1 MTAVL
6 RLLSRRGEPS
16 RRVRRAMVAFGVL
29 SIPALVVLTTVAGP
43 REVGLA
49 LMAVLAALLLVPLV
63 VVTEFRRNV
72 FKRKDADER
81 ERQRRNDAYR
91 LSYRVVEY
99 GVAVVALLFAFSQVL
114 EQIPGWDWFGVWL
127 LSMWYVIFLPYM
139 IFAWREPD
147 AMD

>member
-1 MTAVL
+1 ML

-16 RRVRRAMVAFGVL
+16 RRVRRAMVAFGVF
-29 SIPALVVLTTVAGP
+29 SIPALVVLMVGGEVHLGLLVALVVP
-43 REVGLA
+43 
-49 LMAVLAALLLVPLV
+49 LMAPLLII
-63 VVTEFRRNV
+63 TEFRRNI
-72 FKRKDADER
+72 FRRENADER

-99 GVAVVALLFAFSQVL
+99 GVAVVALLFAFSQLL

>member
-16 RRVRRAMVAFGVL
+16 RRVRRAMVAFGAV
-29 SIPALVVLTTVAGP
+29 SIPALVVLMVAGA
-43 REVGLA
+43 REVGLGLLVVLVVL
-49 LMAVLAALLLVPLV
+49 LMAPLV
-63 VVTEFRRNV
+63 IVTEFRRNV
-72 FKRKDADER
+72 FRRKNADER

-91 LSYRVVEY
+91 LSYRFVEW
-99 GVAVVALLFAFSQVL
+99 GVAVVALLFAFSQWL
-114 EQIPGWDWFGVWL
+114 EAIPGWDWFGVWL

-147 AMD
+147 AVD